1 VFGLEGMGG
10 PETHVHEII
19 NVSLFYMALGR
30 NNFDAGK
37 SISHLMRANPFLRPL
52 KGVHPEI
59 FFGP

>member
-1 VFGLEGMGG
+1 MG

-19 NVSLFYMALGR
+19 NVPVFYMALGR
-30 NNFDAGK
+30 NDFDAGK
-37 SISHLMRANPFLRPL
+37 SISHLMRANPFLMPL